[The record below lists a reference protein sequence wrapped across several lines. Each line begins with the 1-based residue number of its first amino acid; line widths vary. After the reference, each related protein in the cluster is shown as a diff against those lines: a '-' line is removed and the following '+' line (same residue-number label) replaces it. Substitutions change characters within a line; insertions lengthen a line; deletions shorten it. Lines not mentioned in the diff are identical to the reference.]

1 MHSLSL
7 EKCKNNRT
15 GNRMIFCLKW
25 MEKWCIMK
33 KKGKGIE
40 NVQACSEAYNKAGGE
55 YQWKW
60 RISHDEADT
69 WTSKGIGWQ
78 AMERIDP
85 AASWWYENS
94 EQQRQEKIK
103 KKFEGNL

>member
-1 MHSLSL
+1 
-7 EKCKNNRT
+7 
-15 GNRMIFCLKW
+15 
-25 MEKWCIMK
+25 MK